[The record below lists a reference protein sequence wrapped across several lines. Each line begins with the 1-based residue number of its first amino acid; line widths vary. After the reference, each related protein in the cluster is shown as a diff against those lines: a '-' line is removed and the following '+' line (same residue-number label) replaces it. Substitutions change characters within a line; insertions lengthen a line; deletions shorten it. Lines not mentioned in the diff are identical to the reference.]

1 MKIKLDLS
9 HYATKADL
17 NNATGGNT
25 TKFAK
30 RIDLANLNSDADKLD
45 IEKLKNGPTNLHNL
59 KNNLDKLGADKSV
72 PVPVDLSK
80 LSDVLKMMLL
90 KKICIKLRSNILKIK
105 YHS

>member
-9 HYATKADL
+9 HYAMKAYL
-17 NNATGGNT
+17 NNATGVNA

-30 RIDLANLNSDADKLD
+30 KIDLANLNSDADKLD

-90 KKICIKLRSNILKIK
+90 KKNCIKLRSNILKIK
-105 YHS
+105 YHY